1 MYCVV
6 ETLEDEGKFVT
17 AVPKN
22 WVIDG
27 TKLLWP
33 KSKKDSICGRKN
45 CITASDDWQS
55 IACKL
60 IFDDIGS
67 WEEAVQKEKDAEY
80 LSSSEENTE
89 EVTID
94 TNSSEYMT
102 DMNKLMSTLIPN
114 SGKFKMYK
122 HGNKVTNFVILTS
135 HFQDVS
141 SFTPPNEDVTITN
154 VISDLYTFEGPS
166 TSTQFKELSSKID
179 EILERQRSTEVKVQ
193 AMQGMLEAFMAK
205 SEVSVNLLASK
216 IAKENAEE
224 VDEELQLDEIFP
236 LTSVQQIEEIEEKLH
251 QNAAFKKKLVRK
263 LSSYGGA
270 NGMKTIRTICKCIFT
285 DPLLAEHSWLG
296 TNAKKSFSQ
305 YKFLYKTIL
314 EAVRSRYPTYS
325 EAEGA
330 SFFKGFLKQAPFRM
344 GKPST

>member
-89 EVTID
+89 EETID

-102 DMNKLMSTLIPN
+102 DLNKLMSTLIPN
-114 SGKFKMYK
+114 TGKFKMYK
-122 HGNKVTNFVILTS
+122 YGNKVTNFVILTS
-135 HFQDVS
+135 NFQDVS
-141 SFTPPNEDVTITN
+141 PFTPPNEDVTITN
-154 VISDLYTFEGPS
+154 VISELYTHEGPS

-216 IAKENAEE
+216 IGKDNAEE

-236 LTSVQQIEEIEEKLH
+236 LTSVQQIEEMEEKLH
-251 QNAAFKKKLVRK
+251 QNGLLKK
-263 LSSYGGA
+263 
-270 NGMKTIRTICKCIFT
+270 N
-285 DPLLAEHSWLG
+285 W
-296 TNAKKSFSQ
+296 
-305 YKFLYKTIL
+305 
-314 EAVRSRYPTYS
+314 
-325 EAEGA
+325 
-330 SFFKGFLKQAPFRM
+330 
-344 GKPST
+344 

>member
-1 MYCVV
+1 MERSYY
-6 ETLEDEGKFVT
+6 GQ
-17 AVPKN
+17 
-22 WVIDG
+22 
-27 TKLLWP
+27 
-33 KSKKDSICGRKN
+33 SRKN
-45 CITASDDWQS
+45 CNTASDDWQS

-89 EVTID
+89 EETID

-102 DMNKLMSTLIPN
+102 DLNKLMSTLIPN
-114 SGKFKMYK
+114 S
-122 HGNKVTNFVILTS
+122 
-135 HFQDVS
+135 DVS
-141 SFTPPNEDVTITN
+141 PFTPPNEDVTITN
-154 VISDLYTFEGPS
+154 VISELYTHEGPS

-216 IAKENAEE
+216 IGKDNAEE

-236 LTSVQQIEEIEEKLH
+236 LTSVQKIEEMEEKLH
-251 QNAAFKKKLVRK
+251 QNGLLKKKLVRK
-263 LSSYGGA
+263 LGSYGGV
-270 NGMKTIRTICKCIFT
+270 NGTKTIPTICKCIFT
-285 DPLLAEHSWLG
+285 DALLAEHSWLG
-296 TNAKKSFSQ
+296 TNAKSFSQ
-305 YKFLYKTIL
+305 YKFLYKTIM
-314 EAVRSRYPTYS
+314 EAVRTRFPTYS

-330 SFFKGFLKQAPFRM
+330 SFFKAFLKQAPFRM
-344 GKPST
+344 GKPSTSNTSSSASDGQSTT

>member
-114 SGKFKMYK
+114 S
-122 HGNKVTNFVILTS
+122 
-135 HFQDVS
+135 DVS

-344 GKPST
+344 GKPSTNTSSNTSSSASDGQSTT

>member
-114 SGKFKMYK
+114 S
-122 HGNKVTNFVILTS
+122 
-135 HFQDVS
+135 DVS

-193 AMQGMLEAFMAK
+193 AMQGRLEAFMAK

-305 YKFLYKTIL
+305 YKFLYK
-314 EAVRSRYPTYS
+314 
-325 EAEGA
+325 
-330 SFFKGFLKQAPFRM
+330 GFLKQAPFRM
-344 GKPST
+344 GKPSTNTSSNTSSSASDGQSTT

>member
-114 SGKFKMYK
+114 S
-122 HGNKVTNFVILTS
+122 
-135 HFQDVS
+135 DVS

-251 QNAAFKKKLVRK
+251 QNAAFKKKLVSTK
-263 LSSYGGA
+263 IYEICNFL
-270 NGMKTIRTICKCIFT
+270 TIRLQTQ
-285 DPLLAEHSWLG
+285 
-296 TNAKKSFSQ
+296 KK
-305 YKFLYKTIL
+305 YL
-314 EAVRSRYPTYS
+314 
-325 EAEGA
+325 
-330 SFFKGFLKQAPFRM
+330 
-344 GKPST
+344 